1 MNRLLEIKDLSVVF
15 DTPDGSVKAVNNIS
29 LDVDRGECL
38 AIVGESGSGKSQ
50 TFLTAMGLLADN
62 GSSAGIINL
71 NGSDLL
77 NMQRNDLNKL
87 RGNRIAMIFQDPM
100 TALTPHMKVGE
111 QIREVLDHHQGLGK
125 KAACEIIREMFN
137 KVNIPEPDRRMEMYP
152 HELSGGLRQR
162 VMIAMALICKPDVII
177 ADEPTTALDVT
188 VQAQI
193 MDLLN
198 EIKTEI
204 GAAIILITHDLGV
217 VAGIADRVAVM
228 YAGSIVESG
237 EVFDIFYNT
246 KHPYTLGLLNCSLS
260 LEKKIDFLEAIDGH
274 PPNPN
279 NLPNG
284 CPFNPR
290 CKNVRDICREEKPEL
305 KIKKQNHSS
314 ACHFELGVQ

>member
-1 MNRLLEIKDLSVVF
+1 MSRLFEIKNLSVIF
-15 DTPDGSVKAVNNIS
+15 DTADGTIRAVNNIS
-29 LDVDRGECL
+29 LNVNQGECL

-62 GSSAGIINL
+62 GRSSGIINL
-71 NGSDLL
+71 NGSNLL
-77 NMQRNDLNKL
+77 EMKRKELNKL

-111 QIREVLDHHQGLGK
+111 QIREVLVHHLGAGKQDSYKIIK
-125 KAACEIIREMFN
+125 KMFER
-137 KVNIPEPDRRMEMYP
+137 VNIPEPDKRMQMYP

-193 MDLLN
+193 MDLLK
-198 EIKTEI
+198 EVKTEI

-228 YAGSIVESG
+228 YAGSVVESG
-237 EVFDIFYNT
+237 DVFEIFYNT
-246 KHPYTLGLLNCSLS
+246 KHPYTLGLLSCSLS
-260 LEKKIDFLEAIDGH
+260 LDKKIDFLEAIKGQ

-279 NLPNG
+279 KLPSG
-284 CPFNPR
+284 CAFNPR
-290 CKNVRDICREEKPEL
+290 CNKVKAICKEKEPKL
-305 KIKKQNHSS
+305 KFRQQSHLS
-314 ACHFELGVQ
+314 ACHFEFGIN